1 MIEIIKLVTLIP
13 IVFALKYHIV
23 SRLVLHNTTLLC
35 SKRIFSSLKEML
47 CYSPSR
53 SILHDTQMF
62 YSACIE
68 INMISPCVLVI
79 CTRLIVT
86 FDMSIYIT
94 RCYYLF
100 YFKLTS
106 HDGVARVDLH
116 DIRTCSINRSFCFI
130 YKVFFY
136 HYFARFLINDFHIR
150 GHFCIGAYG

>member
-1 MIEIIKLVTLIP
+1 MKHNLFLKWIHRLTNVLLYLVPSAMTLRIYVP
-13 IVFALKYHIV
+13 RVKELISIG
-23 SRLVLHNTTLLC
+23 SPC
-35 SKRIFSSLKEML
+35 S
-47 CYSPSR
+47 
-53 SILHDTQMF
+53 
-62 YSACIE
+62 ANE

-86 FDMSIYIT
+86 FDISIYIT
-94 RCYYLF
+94 RCCYLF

-106 HDGVARVDLH
+106 YDGVSRVDLYN
-116 DIRTCSINRSFCFI
+116 IRTCFIDSCFCFI

>member
-23 SRLVLHNTTLLC
+23 SRLMLHNTTLLC

-86 FDMSIYIT
+86 FDISIYIT
-94 RCYYLF
+94 RCCYLF

-106 HDGVARVDLH
+106 HDGVARVDLN
-116 DIRTCSINRSFCFI
+116 DIRTCFIDSCFCFTVKLI
-130 YKVFFY
+130 ISYHFTSFIVNNFY
-136 HYFARFLINDFHIR
+136 IRRHIR
-150 GHFCIGAYG
+150 VCTNR